1 MSKGMCWS
9 HAATLRQHIQM
20 SRPFN
25 FPLGIAENILGV
37 SGDRESRGWP
47 DWSFGVDRPQD
58 KAL

>member
-37 SGDRESRGWP
+37 SGDRG
-47 DWSFGVDRPQD
+47 
-58 KAL
+58 KAEDGQIGHSV